1 MWEWAI
7 WSAGLT
13 KTTEVSDIAVK
24 VSDAPKISCRG
35 LWKVFG
41 PHAERIMRELD
52 PASSRTE
59 VQERTGHVIAVKD
72 VSFEVQ
78 EGETFVVMGLSG
90 SGKSTLV
97 RCISRLVEPT
107 DGHIVIDGAD
117 VMAMSE
123 RQLIGL
129 RRHQM
134 SMVFQHF
141 GLLPHRR
148 VIDNVAYGLEV
159 QGMSKAERHRKAG
172 EVLEM
177 VGLHGWERNYPRE
190 LSGGMQ
196 QRVGLARALAVDPEI
211 MLFDEPFSALDPL
224 IRRDMQNELLRL
236 QDVVRKTMVFI
247 THDFLEAI
255 KMGDHI
261 AIMKDGEFVQVGTPE
276 EVVAHP
282 ADDYVRDFSED
293 VPRHK
298 VLTAGSIMSNEYATV
313 SPDDEVRI
321 ALERVR
327 ELGRSAV
334 FVVGPDGR
342 YLGTLVAA
350 EAEAADKGARVG
362 TIATERAAVSLDTS
376 VEALIGHMARV
387 DTVVPV
393 IDEENR
399 LIGSVDRTAIL
410 LALEAKD

>member
-1 MWEWAI
+1 MSQNQSNPQI
-7 WSAGLT
+7 TCS
-13 KTTEVSDIAVK
+13 
-24 VSDAPKISCRG
+24 G

-41 PHAERIMRELD
+41 PNPEKILQNLD
-52 PASSRTE
+52 PSLSRAE
-59 VQERTGHVIAVKD
+59 VQEQTGHVIAVKD

-107 DGHIVIDGAD
+107 KGNVLIDRDD

-123 RQLIGL
+123 RQLIEL
-129 RRHQM
+129 RRHRM

-148 VIDNVAYGLEV
+148 VIENIGYGLEV
-159 QGMSKAERHRKAG
+159 RGMARREREIKAN
-172 EVLEM
+172 EVLDM
-177 VGLHGWERNYPRE
+177 VGLQGWGNHYPRE

-224 IRRDMQNELLRL
+224 IRRDMQDELLKL
-236 QDVVRKTMVFI
+236 QSVVRKTMVFI

-261 AIMKDGEFVQVGTPE
+261 AIMKDGEFVQIGTPE
-276 EVVAHP
+276 EIVANP
-282 ADDYVRDFSED
+282 ADDYVRDFSVD

-298 VLTAGSIMSNEYATV
+298 VLSVKSIMKADWCRCEPEESVGTSLQKMEQHKSQIAYAVDSKGT
-313 SPDDEVRI
+313 
-321 ALERVR
+321 
-327 ELGRSAV
+327 
-334 FVVGPDGR
+334 
-342 YLGTLVAA
+342 YLGTLSHDRVIGVDHSKPTKNFTIEQRTASPSDLIESLIVQAA
-350 EAEAADKGARVG
+350 RSSDSIPVVDAENHLIGCVDQKSILFAIEGSD
-362 TIATERAAVSLDTS
+362 VSLT
-376 VEALIGHMARV
+376 
-387 DTVVPV
+387 
-393 IDEENR
+393 
-399 LIGSVDRTAIL
+399 
-410 LALEAKD
+410 

>member
-1 MWEWAI
+1 MTDTGGGGNGE
-7 WSAGLT
+7 
-13 KTTEVSDIAVK
+13 
-24 VSDAPKISCRG
+24 PKIKCRG

-41 PHAERIMRELD
+41 PHADRIMREFGPD
-52 PASSRTE
+52 ASRAE
-59 VQERTGHVIAVKD
+59 VQERTGHVIAVKN

-78 EGETFVVMGLSG
+78 QGETFVVMGLSG

-97 RCISRLVEPT
+97 RCMSRLIEPNA
-107 DGHIVIDGAD
+107 GHIVIDGAD
-117 VMAMSE
+117 VMGLTN
-123 RQLIGL
+123 RQLIDL
-129 RRHQM
+129 RRHKM

-177 VGLHGWERNYPRE
+177 VGLGGWERNYPRE

-224 IRRDMQNELLRL
+224 IRRDMQDELLRL
-236 QDVVRKTMVFI
+236 QEVVRKTMIFI

-261 AIMKDGEFVQVGTPE
+261 AIMKDGEFVQIGTPE
-276 EVVAHP
+276 EIVAHP

-298 VLTAGSIMSNEYATV
+298 VLTAASIMGDGHATV
-313 SPDDEVRI
+313 SPDDAVGV
-321 ALERVR
+321 ALERMR
-327 ELGRSAV
+327 ESGRPAV
-334 FVVGPDGR
+334 FVVGPDGG
-342 YLGTLVAA
+342 YLGTIDRPA
-350 EAEAADKGARVG
+350 AEAADNGATAASVASDQ
-362 TIATERAAVSLDTS
+362 ATVSPDTL
-376 VEALIGHMARV
+376 VEAVIRHAADV
-387 DTVVPV
+387 DTVVAV
-393 IDEENR
+393 VDDEKR
-399 LIGSVDRTAIL
+399 LVGSVDRTAIL
-410 LALEAKD
+410 QAIGARG